1 MVFEKRSGNE
11 VEFSMPSQCPVCGA
25 YVVREEGEAAYRC
38 TGIECSAQLYRKI
51 VHFASRDAMNIEGLG
66 PAIIEV
72 LLEKGL

>member
-1 MVFEKRSGNE
+1 
-11 VEFSMPSQCPVCGA
+11 MPEQCPVCGA
-25 YVVREEGEAAYRC
+25 DVVREEGEAAYRC

-72 LLEKGL
+72 PPGKRAHKRDS